1 MSSKSKRKKK
11 PEVSLN
17 KAVTI
22 AMVIFVWAWVSIFE
36 PSEKDVVR
44 LTDEIRNVRDSVATQ
59 RLSIW
64 DVKDELE
71 RKYNITFAT

>member
-1 MSSKSKRKKK
+1 MSSKSKKKK
-11 PEVSLN
+11 PREVSLN

-36 PSEKDVVR
+36 PSEEDMIR
-44 LTDEIRNVRDSVATQ
+44 LTDEIRNVRESVATQ